1 MNQQIKNKLD
11 GFFAHFQPI
20 KYKKRQIINE
30 PGAKT
35 EKVTFVKSGYVRL
48 YTMSKDGEEFT
59 LNTFDSVFYLS
70 LINVLSSTKNNY
82 FMEAIT
88 PVELYEAPKEE
99 LIEFFNKEPGLMF
112 ELLVDVL
119 DNFRNNLVNSQYLV
133 QGTAY
138 SKVASVLMSLAND
151 YGTKKEKK
159 VTLNFATTHRV
170 LASLTG
176 IARET
181 TSLQI
186 LKLKDKG
193 IIQTKGSHFVINDIE
208 KLKKE
213 TVF

>member
-70 LINVLSSTKNNY
+70 LINILSSTKNNY

-88 PVELYEAPKEE
+88 PVELYEAPKKE

-119 DNFRNNLVNSQYLV
+119 DN
-133 QGTAY
+133 
-138 SKVASVLMSLAND
+138 
-151 YGTKKEKK
+151 
-159 VTLNFATTHRV
+159 
-170 LASLTG
+170 
-176 IARET
+176 
-181 TSLQI
+181 
-186 LKLKDKG
+186 
-193 IIQTKGSHFVINDIE
+193 
-208 KLKKE
+208 
-213 TVF
+213 